1 MDLGRLLVLVFI
13 VEARQFIV
21 DDDDITRSVELGEVQ
36 VSYLIQFG
44 NEYENPW
51 SQVLKLNFREK
62 KKFDLK

>member
-51 SQVLKLNFREK
+51 SQVLKLNLGRK
-62 KKFDLK
+62 KNSI